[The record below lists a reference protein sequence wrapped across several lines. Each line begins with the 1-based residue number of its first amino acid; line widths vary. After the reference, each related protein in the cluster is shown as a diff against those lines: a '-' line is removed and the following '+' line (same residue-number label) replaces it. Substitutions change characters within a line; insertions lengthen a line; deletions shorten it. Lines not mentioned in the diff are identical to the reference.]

1 MLHPNEDP
9 SEISQFY
16 GGGQTPPRSTR
27 NSQHYMLEPRQ
38 PGRLKRLVAWIDHN
52 WLKPLLVN
60 KSQDQIK
67 AADEI
72 DDMIQMIMEDDPVED
87 DKTGE
92 EGGTNSFLSIS
103 PMIRESLENRRA

>member
-16 GGGQTPPRSTR
+16 GGQATPRSTR
-27 NSQHYMLEPRQ
+27 FSQFEGEGRKL
-38 PGRLKRLVAWIDHN
+38 GRLKRMVAWIDQN

-72 DDMIQMIMEDDPVED
+72 DDMIQMIMEDDPVDE
-87 DKTGE
+87 KTGE
-92 EGGTNSFLSIS
+92 TASQN
-103 PMIRESLENRRA
+103 

>member
-1 MLHPNEDP
+1 MHE
-9 SEISQFY
+9 Q
-16 GGGQTPPRSTR
+16 
-27 NSQHYMLEPRQ
+27 RQ
-38 PGRLKRLVAWIDHN
+38 PGRLKRMVAWIDQN

-72 DDMIQMIMEDDPVED
+72 DDMIQMIMEDDPVDER
-87 DKTGE
+87 TGE
-92 EGGTNSFLSIS
+92 EGGTNNFLSIS